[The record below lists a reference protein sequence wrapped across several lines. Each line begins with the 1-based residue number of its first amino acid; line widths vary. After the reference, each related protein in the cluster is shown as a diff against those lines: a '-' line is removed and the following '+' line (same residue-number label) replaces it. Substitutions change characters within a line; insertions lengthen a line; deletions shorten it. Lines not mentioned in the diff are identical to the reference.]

1 MKKVE
6 DYLRYAAE
14 CRDMART
21 ASAAHLQQLEQIAEA
36 WERLAKAGKDQLDER
51 GAARRYGSLVCEAE
65 SAGRVLGLHQHGLCH
80 FILNRALQNSPI

>member
-21 ASAAHLQQLEQIAEA
+21 ASATHLQQLEQIAEA

-51 GAARRYGSLVCEAE
+51 GAAGGPGLVIEFEIPPDYGSDPKRR
-65 SAGRVLGLHQHGLCH
+65 S
-80 FILNRALQNSPI
+80 